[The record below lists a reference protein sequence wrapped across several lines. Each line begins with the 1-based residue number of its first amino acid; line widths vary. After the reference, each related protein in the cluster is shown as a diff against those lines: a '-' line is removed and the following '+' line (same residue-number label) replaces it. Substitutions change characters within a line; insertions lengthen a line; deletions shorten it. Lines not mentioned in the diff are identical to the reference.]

1 MRSLIV
7 KMLLFTL
14 LASVSSG
21 AEVTPTF
28 THNQERSIEGSPHLT
43 VTFPDGYTDN
53 LILSKHSEDDNDL
66 CHYLGHLEKER
77 EACVAMTGCLGQ
89 EDVEFTI
96 LSKHATKSVSIRW
109 TQTGLVEHL
118 EPPALPTTGK
128 TLDTKDDMVAVAEE
142 SGAVTRK
149 DDKMQRT
156 HVLEY
161 RVMYSIFFQ
170 FILVCEML
178 SFVLDF
184 LQ

>member
-7 KMLLFTL
+7 KMLLFAL

-28 THNQERSIEGSPHLT
+28 THNEERPIEGRPHLS

-66 CHYLGHLEKER
+66 CHYFGRLEKER

-96 LSKHATKSVSIRW
+96 LSKHHIATIRA
-109 TQTGLVEHL
+109 G
-118 EPPALPTTGK
+118 
-128 TLDTKDDMVAVAEE
+128 
-142 SGAVTRK
+142 
-149 DDKMQRT
+149 
-156 HVLEY
+156 
-161 RVMYSIFFQ
+161 
-170 FILVCEML
+170 FI
-178 SFVLDF
+178 SK
-184 LQ
+184 